1 MALAPK
7 RVVLGLVTV
16 QVADAVFSAIP
27 TQWLKDDL
35 EHLGFP
41 YRLRFVFP
49 VIKGG
54 SAVGLLAGLRRPPLG
69 RLTAT
74 VLVAYF
80 IAAIGF
86 HVRAKDTLVRHVPA
100 AAMLAWSLLAAR
112 AYRVE
117 DSARS

>member
-7 RVVLGLVTV
+7 RLVLGLVKV
-16 QVADAVFSAIP
+16 
-27 TQWLKDDL
+27 
-35 EHLGFP
+35 
-41 YRLRFVFP
+41 
-49 VIKGG
+49 G
-54 SAVGLLAGLRRPPLG
+54 SAVGLLAGLHRPPLG